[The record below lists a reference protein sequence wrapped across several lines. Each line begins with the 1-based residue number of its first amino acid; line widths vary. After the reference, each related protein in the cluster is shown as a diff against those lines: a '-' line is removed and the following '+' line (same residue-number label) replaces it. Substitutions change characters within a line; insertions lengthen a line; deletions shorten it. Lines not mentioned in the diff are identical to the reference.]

1 MFTLIFPLYM
11 IRRAHAHL
19 HQASKRLTSEAVR
32 LSAMSRAGF
41 LAPARVQSPDYRRET
56 KVVSGFSLVD
66 DSLYSVSFLRRIL
79 PLCIFNMCIQNC
91 IKMQELL
98 PTAKSVILTMC
109 KKNKERRKKWQKE
122 KQVKTQNLLGWKY

>member
-41 LAPARVQSPDYRRET
+41 LAPARVQSPEYRRET

-66 DSLYSVSFLRRIL
+66 DSVITRVSRSLQI
-79 PLCIFNMCIQNC
+79 CEANANGD
-91 IKMQELL
+91 
-98 PTAKSVILTMC
+98 S
-109 KKNKERRKKWQKE
+109 ERRKH
-122 KQVKTQNLLGWKY
+122 V